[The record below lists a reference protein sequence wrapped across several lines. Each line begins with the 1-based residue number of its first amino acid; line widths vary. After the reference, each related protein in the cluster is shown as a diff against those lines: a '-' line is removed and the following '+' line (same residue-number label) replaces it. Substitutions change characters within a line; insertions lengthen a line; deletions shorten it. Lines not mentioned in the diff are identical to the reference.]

1 MPKSISF
8 GELDFKIVASMEE
21 TRGVPEPDTPFRI
34 LILGDFSG
42 LKNRETSPNGTALA
56 GRRAMEVDRDNLDEV
71 MAGIKP
77 KIQLQFTG
85 SENYGLTIRFAELD
99 DFHPDRL
106 YEQHE
111 IFESFRE
118 IRRKLDNPRTFED
131 AAKEIKS
138 WTASEAAV
146 DIQKPPE
153 GPSKPAS
160 DTGEADTAGLLDQIV
175 EVSESRPSAVQPSSD
190 VSEWCRFLK
199 KIVQPHLV
207 PGEDPRQ
214 IELEDTLNT
223 AAADLMRL
231 ILHHP
236 NFQAL
241 EAAWR
246 ALDFLVSRL
255 ETDDLLKLYLI
266 DLSKSELAADL
277 NAANDLRTTGIYSLL
292 VEKTIE
298 TAGEEPWA
306 VIAGNYTFGQTRED
320 AELLGRMAKIA
331 AAVGA
336 PFVAAAH
343 PNLLGCNSL
352 AGTPDPD
359 DWVAT
364 LDEYSKAAWQAL
376 QKIPEAAYLGLALPR
391 FLLRLPYGADT
402 DPLEQFEFEEM
413 AEDPEHED
421 YLWGNPCFVC
431 AYLLAQAFSAFGWD
445 MRPGAVQDVSGLP
458 LHIYKETGETRIKPC
473 AEIILTER
481 AAEIILDKVFMLLL
495 SFRDQDMIRLVRFQ
509 SLALPP
515 KPLAGGWDRIE

>member
-1 MPKSISF
+1 MPKPITF

-71 MAGIKP
+71 MAGVKP
-77 KIQLQFTG
+77 EIQLQFTG
-85 SENYGLTIRFAELD
+85 SENDALTIRFAELD

-131 AAKEIKS
+131 AAKEIRS
-138 WTASEAAV
+138 WTESEAAV
-146 DIQKPPE
+146 DIQEPPE
-153 GPSKPAS
+153 RPSKPAP
-160 DTGEADTAGLLDQIV
+160 DAIEVDAAGLLDQIV
-175 EVSESRPSAVQPSSD
+175 EGSESPPSAAQPSSD
-190 VSEWCRFLK
+190 VSEWSRFLK

-214 IELEDTLNT
+214 IELEETID
-223 AAADLMRL
+223 AAATALMRIL
-231 ILHHP
+231 LHHP

-292 VEKTIE
+292 VEQ
-298 TAGEEPWA
+298 TAGTAGGEPWS

-320 AELLGRMAKIA
+320 AELLGRVAKIA
-331 AAVGA
+331 GAAGA
-336 PFVAAAH
+336 PFIAAAD
-343 PNLLGCNSL
+343 PNLLGCDSL
-352 AGTPDPD
+352 ANTPDPD
-359 DWVAT
+359 DW
-364 LDEYSKAAWQAL
+364 LSIGDEYGKAAWQAL

-391 FLLRLPYGADT
+391 FLLRLPYGVDT

-413 AEDPEHED
+413 ADEIIHED

-431 AYLLAQAFSAFGWD
+431 AYLLGQAFSAYGWD

-473 AEIILTER
+473 AEVVLTER
-481 AAEIILDKVFMLLL
+481 AAKNILDKGFMLLL
-495 SFRDQDMIRLVRFQ
+495 SFPDQDMIRLVRFQ
-509 SLALPP
+509 SLCLPP
-515 KPLAGGWDRIE
+515 KPLAGRWDKIE